1 MLVDVDVTVVN
12 GVGSKLGKLEISYLD
27 VDVSCLLSEVRAVK
41 AVVANAVITTFSA
54 GLYIR
59 LSPSAFLEEPIS
71 MPSLQND
78 L

>member
-1 MLVDVDVTVVN
+1 MSVVN
-12 GVGSKLGKLEISYLD
+12 MKAGVGRFLEISYLD

-54 GLYIR
+54 GLYIT

-71 MPSLQND
+71 MPCLQND